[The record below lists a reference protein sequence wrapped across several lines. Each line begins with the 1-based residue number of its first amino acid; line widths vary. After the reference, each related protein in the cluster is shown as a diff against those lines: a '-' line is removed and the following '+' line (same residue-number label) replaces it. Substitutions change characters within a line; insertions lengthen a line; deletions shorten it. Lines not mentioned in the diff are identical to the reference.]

1 MSMNIHRGSI
11 YMASLP
17 ITKNS
22 SVQGGFRP
30 VLVVQNNTGNTFSP
44 TVQVIPL
51 TSRIKRDLPIHTTI
65 IGHGLDKESTA
76 LTEQMQTV
84 NKTIL
89 RQYIGKVDDETMNR
103 VDACIMIQLG
113 LMPIKSTC

>member
-65 IGHGLDKESTA
+65 IGHGLDKESTI
-76 LTEQMQTV
+76 LTEQMQTID
-84 NKTIL
+84 KTAL
-89 RQYIGKVDDETMNR
+89 KQYIGRVDDDTMEKVN
-103 VDACIMIQLG
+103 VCIMIQLG
-113 LMPIKSTC
+113 IFVSSIAH

>member
-1 MSMNIHRGSI
+1 MNIYRGSI

-17 ITKNS
+17 IARNS

-51 TSRIKRDLPIHTTI
+51 TSRIKRELPIHTTI
-65 IGHGLDKESTA
+65 TGHGLNKESIA
-76 LTEQMQTV
+76 LTEQIQTID
-84 NKTIL
+84 KTAL
-89 RQYIGKVDDETMNR
+89 KQYIGRVDDDTMEKVN
-103 VDACIMIQLG
+103 VCIMIQLG
-113 LMPIKSTC
+113 IFVPSMTH